1 MDKEHVMIRFSLI
14 TPDLCEETGT
24 TADLLVPI
32 DMTPDDFREALSA
45 AYGKRIGV
53 LKAEN
58 PTALLVGSHTLAEF
72 GVCRGTLIFGEEAGK
87 GGWQT
92 NID

>member
-14 TPDLCEETGT
+14 PADSCEGTGI
-24 TADLLVPI
+24 TADLLVPL
-32 DMTPDDFREALSA
+32 DMTLDDLREALSA